1 MSQDTETLP
10 VGQAAMG
17 EDACLTDIASLAAQ
31 QQALAKVHSTSLQ
44 PATHVMHQRLVAVLR
59 PGFLPSTAHL
69 CIAAAAIVTV
79 SQQVSPIQVAG
90 SDWKLSAKGQ
100 SAEATQEPKFSTWDD
115 VLHKKQGQSSSAHR
129 DQSARQSSTG
139 PPSSGR
145 VVDDA
150 LYR

>member
-1 MSQDTETLP
+1 
-10 VGQAAMG
+10 MG

-44 PATHVMHQRLVAVLR
+44 PASHVMHQRLVAVLR

-69 CIAAAAIVTV
+69 CIAAIVTV
-79 SQQVSPIQVAG
+79 AQQVSPIQVAG

-115 VLHKKQGQSSSAHR
+115 VLHKKQGQNSSAHR
-129 DQSARQSSTG
+129 DQSAGRPSTG
-139 PPSSGR
+139 PPGSGR